1 MLSAHMLNMWIIRQG
16 QNGFS
21 KRIFVTYYIILRYD
35 EVQLKSYTIFGIT
48 VIVILI
54 ILTI

>member
-1 MLSAHMLNMWIIRQG
+1 MLSAHMLNMSIIRQG
-16 QNGFS
+16 LNGFS